1 MAERLVLCGG
11 LTTSRADRSRVIELD
26 TQAKKGAPAKVNLQ
40 IWDISSRMV
49 QDVPDVLTDLLEIA
63 SYVYCADQFTKRGT
77 DLMRNMGADWRRSFT
92 FRIPVRRPDL
102 WTSAPVLEA
111 LTDTLGFLSED
122 DYTFDFVR
130 HPDPPSLQP
139 YLDFG
144 EPSYSCG
151 FRPDEVML
159 FSGGLDSFAGAVEEL
174 IGNGKKVALVSHRS
188 STMVASKQAALV
200 DALRQRTRAGQ
211 LFHVPVVVNKNA
223 RQGCEF
229 TQRSRSFL
237 FASLGIVVAAL
248 FRRKVVRFF
257 ENGIVSLNFPSADH
271 VLGARATRTTH
282 PRILQG
288 FSRLFS
294 TILED
299 DIKVENPFFWKTKS
313 EVTKVIAERGHAD
326 LISKSFS
333 CTRVRQAT
341 RSGKHC
347 GVCSQ
352 CIDRRFAILGA
363 GLGGH
368 EPADAYEV
376 DLLMG
381 ERPPGP
387 DVTMAE
393 TYVLAANKIAG
404 MSEIGFLATYGQ
416 TFRVLSHL
424 PGSPDESARKIY
436 ELHKRHALMVGSV
449 LKREIQARASL
460 IVTHALPDTC
470 LLSLAVSQAAKQPAY
485 SDPVERQPK
494 ASEQAKIE
502 VTDNARRPLIFA
514 IDQEHRC
521 VRFWDGIEVNGADY
535 EFLKVLADQFQHD
548 LENGSDCNEVTYL
561 KKERLIREL
570 DLEEHSLRQRIRRCR
585 ASLKKQFR
593 EKLGQPLGES
603 DIIENRRWHGY
614 RLNPSLVL
622 VDPRRLRSGDD

>member
-11 LTTSRADRSRVIELD
+11 LKTKRADRSRVIELD
-26 TQAKKGAPAKVNLQ
+26 TQAKKGTAAKVNLQ

-49 QDVPDVLTDLLEIA
+49 QDVPDVLADLLEIA
-63 SYVYCADQFTKRGT
+63 SYVYCADQFTKRGN
-77 DLMRNMGADWRRSFT
+77 DLMRNMGADWRRSFL

-130 HPDPPSLQP
+130 HPDPPPLQP

-144 EPSYSCG
+144 EPSYSSG
-151 FRPDEVML
+151 FRPDEVVL

-174 IGNGKKVALVSHRS
+174 IGNGKNVALVSHRS
-188 STMVASKQAALV
+188 STMVASKQAALIE
-200 DALRQRTRAGQ
+200 ALRRRTRGGQ

-257 ENGIVSLNFPSADH
+257 ENGIVSLNFPTADH

-282 PRILQG
+282 PRVLQG

-294 TILED
+294 TLLDD
-299 DIKVENPFFWKTKS
+299 DIKVDNPFFWKTKS
-313 EVTKVIAERGHAD
+313 EVTSVIAERGHTD
-326 LISKSFS
+326 LIRETFS

-341 RSGKHC
+341 RNGKHC

-352 CIDRRFAILGA
+352 CIDRRFGILGA
-363 GLGGH
+363 GLGEH

-376 DLLMG
+376 DLFRD
-381 ERPPGP
+381 ERKPGP
-387 DVTMAE
+387 DLTMAE
-393 TYVLAANKIAG
+393 TYVLAAGKVAK
-404 MSEIGFLATYGQ
+404 MTEIGFLSTYGQ
-416 TFRVLSHL
+416 AYRVLNHL
-424 PGSPDESARKIY
+424 PGSREENAKRIY
-436 ELHKRHALMVGSV
+436 ELCKRHADTVCKVVDAGISNHAPL
-449 LKREIQARASL
+449 LRAQQ
-460 IVTHALPDTC
+460 LPSTC
-470 LLSLAVSQAAKQPAY
+470 LLSLVVSPIAKQPAY
-485 SDPVERQPK
+485 ADPLERQPK
-494 ASEQAKIE
+494 ASEQAEIE
-502 VTDNARRPLIFA
+502 VSEISRQPLVFA
-514 IDQEHRC
+514 IDEEHRC
-521 VRFWDGIEVNGADY
+521 VRFWDGIAANGADY
-535 EFLKVLADQFQHD
+535 EFLKVLADQFRHD
-548 LENGSDCNEVTYL
+548 LENGSDCNDVTYL
-561 KKERLIREL
+561 KKERLMREL
-570 DLEEHSLRQRIRRCR
+570 DLEEHSFRQRVRRCR
-585 ASLKKQFR
+585 VSLEKQFR

-603 DIIENRRWHGY
+603 DIIENRRWRGY
-614 RLNPSLVL
+614 RLNPSLLL
-622 VDPRRLRSGDD
+622 VDPRRLRSGED